1 MTDIKIAPGD
11 TLQASYEVTNHG
23 TGQDTQDITLTKG
36 GNVVATEADVTVKK
50 GQTVEGALQWVS
62 QNTDSGYEYSFELVS
77 ADSASNQFTVM
88 VKNEPDPP
96 ENTLYQYPIRS
107 RSDSTI
113 VETLV
118 ETYYPTNAT
127 AQGSVNVEG
136 DFRSGYA
143 ERGDGPTSYFEFPN
157 AIARWADTRSQQW
170 MAFTVDKATSDGPF
184 ISLTNYSTSDGHE
197 RYQIYKKG
205 SEIKFMSGETGKSG
219 MNARYM
225 ANTTSGPLT
234 SGKHRI
240 VFQKTGNDSADLW
253 VDGNQIGLSES
264 TKDGGWEAFHGDVY
278 DIHVGGLA
286 TLDETNTPQ
295 NHLDADLDNVM
306 FGTNGTNLTST
317 EIQNDYEAQP
327 WVTQ

>member
-1 MTDIKIAPGD
+1 MTDIQIAPGD

-50 GQTVEGALQWVS
+50 DQTVAGALQWVS
-62 QNTDSGYEYSFELVS
+62 QNTDAGYEYSFELVS
-77 ADSASNQFTVM
+77 EDSAINQFTV
-88 VKNEPDPP
+88 VVGTDPP

-113 VETLV
+113 VETISS
-118 ETYYPTNAT
+118 TNAT

-136 DFRSGYA
+136 DFWGGYA
-143 ERGDGPTSYFEFPN
+143 ERGDGSTSYFEFPN
-157 AIARWADTRSQQW
+157 AIAQWADTTSQQW
-170 MAFTVDKATSDGPF
+170 MAFTVDNATSEYGPF
-184 ISLTNYSTSDGHE
+184 ISLRNSTSGGGNE
-197 RYQIYKKG
+197 YYVIWKSG
-205 SEIKFMSGETGKSG
+205 SKIKFRCGTWGQPDG
-219 MNARYM
+219 NDYYL

-240 VFQKTGNDSADLW
+240 VFQKTATNSADLW

-264 TKDGGWEAFHGDVY
+264 TKDGGWEGFHGDVY

-306 FGTNGTNLTST
+306 FGTNGTNLTYP
-317 EIQNDYEAQP
+317 EIHDDHEAQP

>member
-1 MTDIKIAPGD
+1 MTDIQIAPGD

-96 ENTLYQYPIRS
+96 ENTRYQYPIRS

-113 VETLV
+113 VETMWRSS
-118 ETYYPTNAT
+118 TTNAT

-184 ISLTNYSTSDGHE
+184 ISLTNYSTSGGGHE
-197 RYQIYKKG
+197 RYQIIKSG

-264 TKDGGWEAFHGDVY
+264 TKDGGWEGFHGDVY

>member
-50 GQTVEGALQWVS
+50 DQTVAGALQWVS
-62 QNTDSGYEYSFELVS
+62 QNTDNGYEYSFELVS

-88 VKNEPDPP
+88 VGTDPP
-96 ENTLYQYPIRS
+96 EKTLYQYPIRS

-113 VETLV
+113 VETISS
-118 ETYYPTNAT
+118 TNAT

-136 DFRSGYA
+136 DFWGGYA
-143 ERGDGPTSYFEFPN
+143 ERGDGSTSYFEFPN
-157 AIARWADTRSQQW
+157 AIAQWADTTSQQW
-170 MAFTVDKATSDGPF
+170 MAFTVDNATSDGHF
-184 ISLTNYSTSDGHE
+184 ISLMKSLYEGGYE
-197 RYQIYKKG
+197 RYQIHKSG
-205 SEIKFMSGETGKSG
+205 SEIHFQSG
-219 MNARYM
+219 MEGRPY
-225 ANTTSGPLT
+225 ANNYYSAKTTSGPLT

-240 VFQKTGNDSADLW
+240 VFQKTATNSADLW

-264 TKDGGWEAFHGDVY
+264 TKDGGWEAFHGNPY
-278 DIHVGGLA
+278 KIHVGGLA

>member
-50 GQTVEGALQWVS
+50 DQTVAGALQWVS

-113 VETLV
+113 VETISS
-118 ETYYPTNAT
+118 TNAT

-136 DFRSGYA
+136 DFWGGYA
-143 ERGDGPTSYFEFPN
+143 ERGDGSTSYFEFPN
-157 AIARWADTRSQQW
+157 AIAQWADTTSQQW

-184 ISLTNYSTSDGHE
+184 ISLTNYSTSGGGHE

-240 VFQKTGNDSADLW
+240 VFQKTATNSADLW
-253 VDGNQIGLSES
+253 VDGNQIGLSEWA
-264 TKDGGWEAFHGDVY
+264 KGRGWEGFNGNPSNF
-278 DIHVGGLA
+278 HVGGLA

-295 NHLDADLDNVM
+295 NYLDADLDNVM

>member
-1 MTDIKIAPGD
+1 MTDIQITPGD

-50 GQTVEGALQWVS
+50 DQTVAGALQWVS
-62 QNTDSGYEYSFELVS
+62 QNTDAGYEYSFELVS

-88 VKNEPDPP
+88 VTMDPP
-96 ENTLYQYPIRS
+96 ENTLYKYPIRP

-113 VETLV
+113 VETISS
-118 ETYYPTNAT
+118 TNAT

-136 DFRSGYA
+136 DFWGGYA
-143 ERGDGPTSYFEFPN
+143 ERGDGSTSYFEFPN
-157 AIARWADTRSQQW
+157 AIAQWADTTSQQW
-170 MAFTVDKATSDGPF
+170 MAFTVDNATSDGDF
-184 ISLTNYSTSDGHE
+184 IALTNSDTNSASNE
-197 RYQIYKKG
+197 NYQIHKSG
-205 SEIKFMSGETGKSG
+205 SEIKFLSGFVDTSSWSPRYS
-219 MNARYM
+219 AR
-225 ANTTSGPLT
+225 TTSGPLT

-240 VFQKTGNDSADLW
+240 VFQKTATNSADLW
-253 VDGNQIGLSES
+253 VDGNQIGLSEWA
-264 TKDGGWEAFHGDVY
+264 KGRGWEGFNGNPSNF
-278 DIHVGGLA
+278 HVGGLA

>member
-1 MTDIKIAPGD
+1 
-11 TLQASYEVTNHG
+11 
-23 TGQDTQDITLTKG
+23 
-36 GNVVATEADVTVKK
+36 
-50 GQTVEGALQWVS
+50 
-62 QNTDSGYEYSFELVS
+62 
-77 ADSASNQFTVM
+77 
-88 VKNEPDPP
+88 
-96 ENTLYQYPIRS
+96 
-107 RSDSTI
+107 
-113 VETLV
+113 
-118 ETYYPTNAT
+118 
-127 AQGSVNVEG
+127 
-136 DFRSGYA
+136 
-143 ERGDGPTSYFEFPN
+143 
-157 AIARWADTRSQQW
+157 
-170 MAFTVDKATSDGPF
+170 
-184 ISLTNYSTSDGHE
+184 
-197 RYQIYKKG
+197 
-205 SEIKFMSGETGKSG
+205 

>member
-1 MTDIKIAPGD
+1 MTDIQIAPGD

-113 VETLV
+113 VETISS
-118 ETYYPTNAT
+118 TNAT

-136 DFRSGYA
+136 DFWGGYA
-143 ERGDGPTSYFEFPN
+143 ERGDGSTSYFEFPN
-157 AIARWADTRSQQW
+157 SIAQWADTTSQQW
-170 MAFTVDKATSDGPF
+170 VAFTVDNATSDGTF
-184 ISLTNYSTSDGHE
+184 IALTNSTSGGGNE
-197 RYQIYKKG
+197 YYRIYKKG
-205 SEIKFMSGETGKSG
+205 SEFKFLSGIYGQSSG
-219 MNARYM
+219 DHRYNAQ
-225 ANTTSGPLT
+225 TTSGPLT

-240 VFQKTGNDSADLW
+240 VFQKTATNSADLW

-286 TLDETNTPQ
+286 TLDETNTPL
-295 NHLDADLDNVM
+295 NYLDADLDNVM

>member
-1 MTDIKIAPGD
+1 MTDIKIAPGE

-62 QNTDSGYEYSFELVS
+62 QNTDAGYEYSFELVS

-113 VETLV
+113 VETISS
-118 ETYYPTNAT
+118 TNAT

-136 DFRSGYA
+136 DFWGGYA
-143 ERGDGPTSYFEFPN
+143 ERGDGSTSHIEFPN
-157 AIARWADTRSQQW
+157 AIAQWADTTSQQW
-170 MAFTVDKATSDGPF
+170 VAFTVDNATSDGPF
-184 ISLTNYSTSDGHE
+184 ISLRNSTSGGGVE
-197 RYQIYKKG
+197 RYLIHKSG
-205 SEIKFMSGETGKSG
+205 SEIHFRSGIWGQSWNPHYSAK
-219 MNARYM
+219 
-225 ANTTSGPLT
+225 TTSGPLT

-240 VFQKTGNDSADLW
+240 VFQKTTTNTADLW
-253 VDGNQIGLSES
+253 VDGNQIGLSEWA
-264 TKDGGWEAFHGDVY
+264 KGRGWEGFNGNPSNF
-278 DIHVGGLA
+278 HVGGLA
-286 TLDETNTPQ
+286 MLDETNTPQ
-295 NHLDADLDNVM
+295 DYLDADLDNVM
-306 FGTNGTNLTST
+306 FGTNGTNLTYP
-317 EIQNDYEAQP
+317 EIYDDHEAQP